1 MKIYT
6 KTGDKGTTKLVD
18 GSCVEKFNPRVEAY
32 GCVDELNS
40 SLGAVR
46 SALQQTFLQN
56 ENSTS
61 NLSPSLFEELN
72 QHLEIIQN
80 QLFCVGSLLATADLD
95 VFHKLTPITDQQILQ
110 LENWID
116 HYNEPLPALKNFI
129 LPGGDLVASFLHISR
144 TACRRAERRSS
155 EIYTAEKHYQNVLI
169 YLNRLSDLLFTLA
182 RWVNFKKDQTE
193 TIWKKEN
200 V

>member
-40 SLGAVR
+40 GIGVIR
-46 SALQQTFLQN
+46 SHL
-56 ENSTS
+56 NSD
-61 NLSPSLFEELN
+61 PLFAELN
-72 QHLEIIQN
+72 AHLEVIQN
-80 QLFCVGSLLATADLD
+80 QLFSVGSLLATSDSA
-95 VFHKLTPITDQQILQ
+95 VFHKLPQISAAHITQ

-116 HYNEPLPALKNFI
+116 LYTEPLPELKNFI
-129 LPGGDLVASFLHISR
+129 LPSGDPIASFIHVSR

-155 EIYTAEKHYQNVLI
+155 EIYVKEEHYQNVLI
-169 YLNRLSDLLFTLA
+169 YLNRLSDLLFVWA
-182 RWVNFKKDQTE
+182 RWVNFRKNITE

>member
-6 KTGDKGTTKLVD
+6 KTGDKGMTKLVD

-40 SLGAVR
+40 HLGYLRSLLPAGTPCRDLDANIE
-46 SALQQTFLQN
+46 A
-56 ENSTS
+56 
-61 NLSPSLFEELN
+61 
-72 QHLEIIQN
+72 IQN
-80 QLFCVGSLLATADLD
+80 QLFSVGSLLATAETA
-95 VFHKLTPITDQQILQ
+95 VFQKLPQITPTHITQ
-110 LENWID
+110 LEKWID
-116 HYNEPLPALKNFI
+116 SYSEPLPPLKNFI
-129 LPGGDLVASFLHISR
+129 LPSGSASGAYAHICR

-155 EIYTAEKHYQNVLI
+155 EIYTNENHYQDVLI
-169 YLNRLSDLLFTLA
+169 YLNRLSDLLFTWA
-182 RWVNFKKDQTE
+182 RWLNLQEQQPE

>member
-40 SLGAVR
+40 QIGIVR
-46 SALQQTFLQN
+46 CHLYADVAFS
-56 ENSTS
+56 
-61 NLSPSLFEELN
+61 ELN
-72 QHLEIIQN
+72 AQLEIIQN
-80 QLFCVGSLLATADLD
+80 HLFSVGSLLATSDAD
-95 VFHKLTPITDQQILQ
+95 VFRKLPAIKETHIMQ
-110 LENWID
+110 LEGWID
-116 HYNEPLPALKNFI
+116 TYSEQLPPLKNFI
-129 LPGGDLVASFLHISR
+129 LPGGNITASQLHICR
-144 TACRRAERRSS
+144 TSCRRAERRVS
-155 EIYTAEKHYQNVLI
+155 EIYAAESHYQDVLI
-169 YLNRLSDLLFTLA
+169 YLNRLSDLFFTWA
-182 RWVNFKKDQTE
+182 RWVNLKCNISE

>member
-40 SLGAVR
+40 HLGVVR
-46 SALQQTFLQN
+46 SFLQN
-56 ENSTS
+56 QTQKKDQFN
-61 NLSPSLFEELN
+61 ELN
-72 QHLEIIQN
+72 SQLEIIQN
-80 QLFCVGSLLATADLD
+80 QLFSVGSLLATIDFN
-95 VFHKLTPITDQQILQ
+95 VFQKLPQISEQHIFQLEKWIDIYTEPLTP
-110 LENWID
+110 
-116 HYNEPLPALKNFI
+116 LKNFI
-129 LPGGDLVASFLHISR
+129 LPSGSIAASFLHVCR
-144 TACRRAERRSS
+144 TACRRAERRIS
-155 EIYTAEKHYQNVLI
+155 EIYAKEDHYKNTLI
-169 YLNRLSDLLFTLA
+169 YLNRLSDLLFTWS
-182 RWVNFKKDQTE
+182 RWVNLKENQTE

>member
-40 SLGAVR
+40 SLGVVR
-46 SALQQTFLQN
+46 SYLQQEPAFI
-56 ENSTS
+56 
-61 NLSPSLFEELN
+61 ELN
-72 QHLEIIQN
+72 SQIEIIQN
-80 QLFCVGSLLATADLD
+80 QLFSIGSLLATADKD
-95 VFHKLTPITDQQILQ
+95 VFLKLPQITDQHISQ
-110 LENWID
+110 LEAWID
-116 HYNEPLPALKNFI
+116 QYNEELPALKNFI
-129 LPGGDLVASFLHISR
+129 LPSGDLTASFLHVCR

-155 EIYTAEKHYQNVLI
+155 EIYSKEDQYQSVLI
-169 YLNRLSDLLFTLA
+169 YLNRLSDLLFVWA
-182 RWVNFKKDQTE
+182 RWTNLKKGHTE

>member
-40 SLGAVR
+40 QIGAVR
-46 SALQQTFLQN
+46 CHLAGQSDF
-56 ENSTS
+56 S
-61 NLSPSLFEELN
+61 ELN
-72 QHLEIIQN
+72 SRLEVIQN
-80 QLFCVGSLLATADLD
+80 HLFSVGSLLATSNPE
-95 VFHKLTPITDQQILQ
+95 VFKKLPSITEKHITQ
-110 LENWID
+110 LEEWID
-116 HYNEPLPALKNFI
+116 YYTEPLPSLRNFI
-129 LPGGDLVASFLHISR
+129 LPGGDIAASGLHICR
-144 TACRRAERRSS
+144 TSCRRAERRAS
-155 EIYTAEKHYQNVLI
+155 EIYAAESHYQDVLI
-169 YLNRLSDLLFTLA
+169 YLNRLSDLFFTLA
-182 RWVNFKKDQTE
+182 RWVNLKKNVTE

>member
-40 SLGAVR
+40 SLGVVR
-46 SALQQTFLQN
+46 SLLQKNDLGNKLHTPEPFM
-56 ENSTS
+56 
-61 NLSPSLFEELN
+61 ELN
-72 QHLEIIQN
+72 THLEILQN
-80 QLFCVGSLLATADLD
+80 HLFCVGSLLATSDLD
-95 VFHKLTPITDQQILQ
+95 VFYKLAQITDKHIEQ

-116 HYNEPLPALKNFI
+116 IYTQPLPALKNFI

-155 EIYTAEKHYQNVLI
+155 EIYTKEEHYQNVLI

-182 RWVNFKKDQTE
+182 RWVNYKKDQPE

>member
-40 SLGAVR
+40 HIGLLR
-46 SALQQTFLQN
+46 TD
-56 ENSTS
+56 
-61 NLSPSLFEELN
+61 LSDTAFAELN
-72 QHLEIIQN
+72 ANLEVIQN
-80 QLFCVGSLLATADLD
+80 QLFSVGSLLATADES
-95 VFHKLTPITDQQILQ
+95 VFTKLPAITEAHITQ

-116 HYNEPLPALKNFI
+116 SATSELPALKNFI
-129 LPGGDLVASFLHISR
+129 LPGGDRASAQLHVCR
-144 TACRRAERRSS
+144 TSCRRAERRAA
-155 EIYTAEKHYQNVLI
+155 EIYNSEKHYQNVLI
-169 YLNRLSDLLFTLA
+169 YLNRLSDLFFTWA
-182 RWVNFKKDQTE
+182 RWVNLKKNIQE

>member
-6 KTGDKGTTKLVD
+6 KTGDKGKTKLVD

-40 SLGAVR
+40 VLGVVR
-46 SALQQTFLQN
+46 SSLQN
-56 ENSTS
+56 KT
-61 NLSPSLFEELN
+61 ELKELDT
-72 QHLEIIQN
+72 HLEIIQN
-80 QLFCVGSLLATADLD
+80 HLFSVGSLLATSDLD
-95 VFHKLTPITDQQILQ
+95 VFQKLPQISEKHITQ

-116 HYNEPLPALKNFI
+116 HYTEHLPPLKNFI
-129 LPGGDLVASFLHISR
+129 LPAGDMSASLLHTGR
-144 TACRRAERRSS
+144 TACRLAERRSA
-155 EIYTAEKHYQNVLI
+155 EIYNSEDHYQNVLI
-169 YLNRLSDLLFTLA
+169 YLNRLSDLLFTCA
-182 RWVNFKKDQTE
+182 RWVNFQLKQSD

>member
-40 SLGAVR
+40 QLGVVR
-46 SALQQTFLQN
+46 SLLEYDADYANQAFFN
-56 ENSTS
+56 
-61 NLSPSLFEELN
+61 ELN
-72 QHLEIIQN
+72 TKLEIIQN
-80 QLFCVGSLLATADLD
+80 QLFSVGSLLATADIE
-95 VFHKLTPITDQQILQ
+95 VFKKLPQIKEQHITQ
-110 LENWID
+110 LEKWID
-116 HYNEPLPALKNFI
+116 DYSEKLPTLKNFI
-129 LPGGDLVASFLHISR
+129 LPAGVAAAVHLHICR
-144 TACRRAERRSS
+144 TSCRRAERRCS
-155 EIYTAEKHYQNVLI
+155 EIHAEAPHYNDVLV
-169 YLNRLSDLLFTLA
+169 YLNRLSDLFFTWA
-182 RWVNFKKDQTE
+182 RWVNVQMNRDE

>member
-40 SLGAVR
+40 QIGAVR
-46 SALQQTFLQN
+46 SYLNDTVGFN
-56 ENSTS
+56 
-61 NLSPSLFEELN
+61 ELN
-72 QHLEIIQN
+72 NQLEIIQN
-80 QLFCVGSLLATADLD
+80 HLFSVGSLLATADTE
-95 VFHKLTPITDQQILQ
+95 VFKKLPAIKENHIMQ
-110 LENWID
+110 LEGWID
-116 HYNEPLPALKNFI
+116 KYSEELPPLKNFI
-129 LPGGDLVASFLHISR
+129 LPAGDIAATGLHLCR
-144 TACRRAERRSS
+144 TGCRRAERRTA
-155 EIYTAEKHYQNVLI
+155 EIYAAETHYQDVLI
-169 YLNRLSDLLFTLA
+169 YLNRLSDLFFTWA
-182 RWVNFKKDQTE
+182 RWVNLKKNVTE

>member
-40 SLGAVR
+40 HLGFARSLIAEKVQY
-46 SALQQTFLQN
+46 AQFTK
-56 ENSTS
+56 
-61 NLSPSLFEELN
+61 ELDS
-72 QHLEIIQN
+72 HLELVQN
-80 QLFCVGSLLATADLD
+80 QLFSVGSLLATADKD
-95 VFHKLTPITDQQILQ
+95 VFTKMPQINNRHIEQ
-110 LENWID
+110 LEKWID
-116 HYNEPLPALKNFI
+116 AYGETLPALKNFI
-129 LPGGDLVASFLHISR
+129 LPGGDLLAAQLHVCR

-155 EIYTAEKHYQNVLI
+155 EIYLAENQYQNVLI
-169 YLNRLSDLLFTLA
+169 YLNRLSDLFFTWA
-182 RWVNFKKDQTE
+182 RWMNFKMSQQE

-200 V
+200 VQ

>member
-40 SLGAVR
+40 QIGAVR
-46 SALQQTFLQN
+46 SHLNGAADFT
-56 ENSTS
+56 
-61 NLSPSLFEELN
+61 ELN
-72 QHLEIIQN
+72 NRLEIIQN
-80 QLFCVGSLLATADLD
+80 QLFSVGSLLATSDTD
-95 VFHKLTPITDQQILQ
+95 VFKKLPSITEKHIMQ
-110 LENWID
+110 LEGWID
-116 HYNEPLPALKNFI
+116 SYSNDLPPLKNFI
-129 LPGGDLVASFLHISR
+129 LPGGDIAAGGLHICR
-144 TACRRAERRSS
+144 TSCRRAERRTA
-155 EIYTAEKHYQNVLI
+155 EIYASEAHYQDVLI
-169 YLNRLSDLLFTLA
+169 YLNRLSDLFFTWA
-182 RWVNFKKDQTE
+182 RWVNLKKNVTE

>member
-40 SLGAVR
+40 QIGLLRTELLGTASFSVLN
-46 SALQQTFLQN
+46 A
-56 ENSTS
+56 
-61 NLSPSLFEELN
+61 NLEV
-72 QHLEIIQN
+72 IQN
-80 QLFCVGSLLATADLD
+80 QLFSVGSLLATADES
-95 VFHKLTPITDQQILQ
+95 VFAKLPAITDEHIAQ
-110 LENWID
+110 LERWID
-116 HYNEPLPALKNFI
+116 AATSELPPLKNFI
-129 LPGGDLVASFLHISR
+129 LPGGDLAAGLLHVCR
-144 TACRRAERRSS
+144 TSCRRAERRAA
-155 EIYTAEKHYQNVLI
+155 EIYNSEKHYQNVLI
-169 YLNRLSDLLFTLA
+169 YLNRLSDLFFTWA
-182 RWVNFKKDQTE
+182 RWVNLKKNIQE